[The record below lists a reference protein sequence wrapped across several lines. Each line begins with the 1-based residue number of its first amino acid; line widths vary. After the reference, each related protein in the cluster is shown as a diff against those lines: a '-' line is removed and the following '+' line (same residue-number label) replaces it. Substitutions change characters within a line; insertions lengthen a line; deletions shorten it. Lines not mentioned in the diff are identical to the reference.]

1 MGHTQETGLC
11 FRGGLDVQKDQTG
24 SHSVYTTFEEH
35 EIMFHVSTML
45 PYSKEDRQQVS
56 VRQQID
62 VILALSMLKV
72 YRGRHPVSR
81 YVLLSL
87 FAEVPRVC
95 MGSS

>member
-1 MGHTQETGLC
+1 M
-11 FRGGLDVQKDQTG
+11 QKDQTG

-62 VILALSMLKV
+62 VMAGWLLVIQYIRIGLLAQCLSDE
-72 YRGRHPVSR
+72 
-81 YVLLSL
+81 SL
-87 FAEVPRVC
+87 
-95 MGSS
+95 G

>member
-1 MGHTQETGLC
+1 M
-11 FRGGLDVQKDQTG
+11 QKDQTG

-62 VILALSMLKV
+62 VIMAALALLK
-72 YRGRHPVSR
+72 GW
-81 YVLLSL
+81 LLVIQYIRIGLLAQCLSHESL
-87 FAEVPRVC
+87 
-95 MGSS
+95 G